1 MTAEPIGITATEAT
15 ETGERL
21 INGRSAP
28 CRFCDRPGAKGRH
41 RAPGPFGPICSDC
54 LDAGR
59 ELCQDGQ
66 ERILAELKLARLITA
81 PSVPCEFCG
90 RGQRRTLLRRGRQLP
105 RMRCVQTEAVICAD
119 CLARGGQLLAWVS
132 WVHRG

>member
-1 MTAEPIGITATEAT
+1 MSAEPIEITGTEAIDT
-15 ETGERL
+15 SERL

-28 CRFCDRPGAKGRH
+28 CRFCDRPGAEGHH
-41 RAPGPFGPICSDC
+41 RAPGPLGPICPEC

-59 ELCQDGQ
+59 NLCQDGQ
-66 ERILAELKLARLITA
+66 DRILAELKLARLTTA

-90 RGQRRTLLRRGRQLP
+90 RSQRRTLLRRGRPLP

-119 CLARGGQLLAWVS
+119 CLARGRQLLDLVS
-132 WVHRG
+132 WVHRR